1 MITFED
7 FINTS
12 SGSIDIDW
20 NSVESTVKFS
30 IHDGLKNFYSRL
42 ICNEQYSVEGKYF
55 LEESQFMKP
64 INDEY
69 DSWISLIS
77 GELYF
82 DLYPLKTLN
91 NYEKSIQLA
100 FTEWTGGNNMGK
112 RALIGSINTD
122 VGDILLLFNNDSG
135 EIEWNDPGYGHFDVY
150 EDNPYGIFA
159 ENIDLF
165 YRKLSQ
171 KKE

>member
-7 FINTS
+7 FIDTS

-20 NSVESTVKFS
+20 NLVESTVKFG

-42 ICNEQYSVEGKYF
+42 ICNGQHSVEGKYF
-55 LEESQFMKP
+55 LEESKFMKP
-64 INDEY
+64 VKSEY

-82 DLYPLKTLN
+82 DLYPLTSLN
-91 NYEKSIQLA
+91 NYEKLIQSA
-100 FTEWTGGNNMGK
+100 FTEWTGGKNMGK
-112 RALIGSINTD
+112 RALIGSVYTD

-135 EIEWNDPGYGHFDVY
+135 AIEWNDPGYGYFDIY

-159 ENIDLF
+159 ENIDVF

-171 KKE
+171 RKE